1 LMVQL
6 YYRLIKANVRTIEQV
21 PENIRAEVKALLDA
35 DADAS

>member
-1 LMVQL
+1 MVQL